1 MLWSKQKPYME
12 FITVR
17 SLLIALLAGACSLA
31 GMPAHADA
39 GSDETRRF
47 HEVRGVKLYTQ
58 TYGAGAP
65 VLFLHGGLHFFDNG
79 FEPQR
84 DYFASFRKVIGID
97 QRGHGHSPVS
107 STPFSYKEMAEDT
120 AALIETL
127 GVGPVDV
134 VGHSDGGNVG
144 LLLARDHPQLVRR
157 LVISGAN
164 LRAELTPEE
173 RQRRSQLTPQ
183 QISDKLPPGFR
194 SDYLRVTPDGAEHWL
209 TVVAKSWQM
218 WMQPSF
224 SRQAT

>member
-1 MLWSKQKPYME
+1 ME